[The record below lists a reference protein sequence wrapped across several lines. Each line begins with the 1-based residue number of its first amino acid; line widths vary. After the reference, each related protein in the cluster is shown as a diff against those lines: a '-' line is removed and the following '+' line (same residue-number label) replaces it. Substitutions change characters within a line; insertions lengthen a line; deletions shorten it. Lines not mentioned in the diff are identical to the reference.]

1 MSQELALSTKG
12 KTQVDFYMC
21 PQTSTPNQLCFPVL
35 ERGPVS
41 QPTAKVSA
49 KVATR
54 KEVSDIATVRI
65 LQAHDLY
72 SRLVFT
78 PLLKA
83 VSSQPAQQ
91 GKKEKGM

>member
-21 PQTSTPNQLCFPVL
+21 PQTSTPNQLCFPML

-49 KVATR
+49 KVA
-54 KEVSDIATVRI
+54 VSDIATVRI

-72 SRLVFT
+72 SRLVFM